1 MTTSPDLAVSV
12 GAGTY
17 PEMALSATRLYDRLR
32 YEAAHAGEPVD
43 FAAAGD
49 VGLDVGSYDG
59 AYRSVI
65 GALGLRRVV
74 SIEPMADILYDG
86 IKAGMVPDGDAFGG
100 TLQAWVEQAREP
112 AGAVFIFNMMPSLP
126 NDPTFVRAVA
136 EATAPGGIV
145 AATFREPITCTQF
158 ATAAPRVGLRMLYG
172 PVAARFDAPPLELT
186 ARNKFLHLYRRG
198 AA

>member
-1 MTTSPDLAVSV
+1 MTLSPDLAQTV

-49 VGLDVGSYDG
+49 LGLDVGSYDG

-74 SIEPMADILYDG
+74 SVEPLADALFDG
-86 IKAGMVPDGDAFGG
+86 IRSGMVPEGDAFGD

-112 AGAVFIFNMMPSLP
+112 AGATFVFNMMRSLP
-126 NDPTFVRAVA
+126 NDPTFMHALA
-136 EATAPGGIV
+136 DATAAGGIV
-145 AATFREPITCTQF
+145 AVTFRESITCTQF
-158 ATAAPRVGLRMLYG
+158 AFAAPRVGLRMLYG
-172 PVAARFDAPPLELT
+172 PTIPRPDAPPPELM
-186 ARNKFLHLYRRG
+186 RNKFLHLYRRD
-198 AA
+198 AT